1 MAAAALPAAEEK
13 EMIVVRMSLERWR
26 WLWSEVG
33 VVNWRDGLAMAAVVI
48 PPLMVVEVSLRING

>member
-1 MAAAALPAAEEK
+1 
-13 EMIVVRMSLERWR
+13 MIVVRMSLERWR